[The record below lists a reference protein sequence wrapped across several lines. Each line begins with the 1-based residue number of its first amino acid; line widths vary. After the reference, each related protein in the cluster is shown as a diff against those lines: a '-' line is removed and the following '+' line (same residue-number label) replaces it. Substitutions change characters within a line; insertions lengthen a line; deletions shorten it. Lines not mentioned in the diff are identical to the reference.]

1 MLGYNLKQKILL
13 LRGINIMSL
22 MSQFKYAY
30 LFSFLIIFIGILII
44 ICFKI
49 TNYLFNVTKKEKYIW
64 YMEAEQHYN
73 LMIAYPKIT
82 ILSIIG
88 VIDSIALFAI
98 ISKLSF

>member
-1 MLGYNLKQKILL
+1 
-13 LRGINIMSL
+13 MSL

-30 LFSFLIIFIGILII
+30 LFAFLIIFIVILII
-44 ICFKI
+44 ICSEI
-49 TNYLFNVTKKEKYIW
+49 TDSLFNIKRKEKYIW

-73 LMIAYPKIT
+73 LMITYPKIT